1 MQQNQFRLL
10 AIVIVLTLVF
20 SPVGRTL
27 AAAGDLD
34 TTFNATGYN
43 VSDINGIDEA
53 YAITVQSDGKIVA
66 AGYSTGAAKQFALAR
81 YTSSGSLDLTFGSG
95 GKISTPI
102 GSGDAIAN
110 AVAVQS
116 DGKIILAGSSL
127 NGAAKSVFTLARY
140 ISTTGTLD
148 PSFGTGG
155 IVTTSLSLGADMVH
169 ALALQSDGKIV
180 VAGEANA
187 QFAVARYTITGT
199 LDTAFNGTGL
209 VTTTVVGANNI
220 AHAVLIQPADG
231 KIVLVGE
238 VDPGGNNDFAL
249 VRYTS
254 TGTLDGTFG
263 SSGKT
268 VTDFSAGTN
277 DIAYAAALQADGKIV
292 AAGSINSSGT
302 DFAVARYTSSG
313 LLDATFGSGGLISTT
328 LGSTA
333 DEAHGVVVQGN
344 GKIVVGG
351 WSTQGTRKLDFALAR
366 YQTNGA
372 LDTNFGVSGL
382 VTTTLQPSL
391 TSDDIG
397 YALALQSDNQIVV
410 AGSSDNGTASG
421 FDFAVAR
428 YQSPNAAPTVTNIP
442 KSSLED
448 QTVTFTAADFTSHFS
463 DADGDPLDR
472 IQITSLPATGT
483 LRLSGVPVTLNQEI
497 TEVNLSNLTF
507 VPTADFNGSASFGW
521 NGFDG
526 LVYAA
531 SSANV
536 NLTLTAVNDV
546 PSFSLGSAPTVLEDS
561 GATSLAGF
569 ASSISSGPAD
579 EVGQVVTF
587 TVTNNNTALFSAQ
600 PAISSIGTLTFT
612 PAPNA
617 NGTATVTV
625 TLKDSGGTT
634 NGGVDTSA
642 PQTFVITV
650 TAVNDAPSFTKGS
663 DLTAFEDTSAH
674 TVLSWATNV
683 SAGPSNE
690 SSQALTF
697 QLTNSNNALFSSQPA
712 INSAGDLA
720 YTLAPNAYG
729 SAVITVTLKDN
740 GGTANGG
747 VDTSAAQ
754 TFNLAVNPVN
764 DPPTFTAGSNITINE
779 DAGVQTQTNW
789 ATNISPGPFEAGQI
803 VTFTVL
809 NDNNAL
815 FAVQPAVSPSGTL
828 TFSPAPNQFGS
839 ANVTVFLRD
848 SGGTAN
854 GGIDTSAPQAF
865 SIVVNSVNDA
875 PTFVKGADQN
885 LLEDAGPQMITG
897 WATSIS
903 SGPAN
908 EATQLLTFT
917 LTTDNAALFSAQPAL
932 NATTGNLTFTPAA
945 NAFGTAIVTATLK
958 DSGGTAN
965 GGIDTSMPQTFAI
978 NIQPVNDSP
987 AFTKGIDQIVLED
1000 AGAMSITNWA
1010 TAISAGPT
1018 NEASQV
1024 LTFTVTND
1032 NHALFAAQP
1041 ALSPIGTLT
1050 FTPAPNVYGTATVTV
1065 TLRDSGGTTNG
1076 GVDTTAPQAFAITV
1090 VSVNDAPTFTPGANQ
1105 AVNEDSGPQTVS
1117 SWATAISA
1125 GPNEAGQ
1132 IVTFTLT
1139 TNNAALF
1146 STQPAVSA
1154 TSGDLTYT
1162 PAANAFGT
1170 ATITITLKD
1179 NGGTANG
1186 GQDTS
1191 APQTFTLDLLAVND
1205 APSFVKGADVTVDED
1220 AGPQTLGAW
1229 ATAISAGPANEASQ
1243 ALTFTLTS
1251 DNAALFSAQPA
1262 INASTGALSFTSAS
1276 NAFGTATI
1284 TITLQDS
1291 GGTDRGGVDT
1301 STTQIFTLTVN
1312 AVNDAPS
1319 FAKGPNLTV
1328 FTSTLQTF
1336 AGWATVI
1343 KPGPTNENS
1352 QFVDFIVT
1360 NNNPGLFETQ
1370 PSITADGT
1378 LTFKPALN
1386 YGGSAL
1392 VTVQLHDDG
1401 GTANGGVDTSAPQ
1414 TFTINVNAASDA
1426 PVNVV
1431 PGPQEINQNT
1441 PLIFS
1446 TATGNHLGVYD
1457 ASAIQF
1463 GDQISVTLTV
1473 SDGVV
1478 TLNGSIGLTLTTGLS
1493 GAIVQFTG
1501 SITDVN
1507 AALDGLQFTPD
1518 LDFIGS
1524 TTLVIST
1531 QDLGHAGQPASS
1543 IVADPIDIRVSAP
1556 PSAVDDAYSTLEN
1569 QALIVNA
1576 ANGVLKN
1583 DVPRNARPLSAV
1595 IETNPIAGTL
1605 VLNTDGSFVY
1615 LPPTNSSGVFT
1626 FTYRASDNGLLSNL
1640 ATVTVTVQYVN
1651 QAPVFNLGAAPAVNE
1666 DSGAQSIGNF
1676 ISSVTA
1682 GVGDA
1687 GQQLTLTLDT
1697 AQPALFTALPALDL
1711 NTRSLTFTPAPDQ
1724 FGSTIVTVT
1733 LHDDGGTANGG
1744 VDTTIQT
1751 FTLTLNPI
1759 NDAPSFIKGVDQT
1772 AAING
1777 GPQTVSGWAT
1787 AISAGPA
1794 NESGQL
1800 LTFNIS
1806 TNNNPLFAIAPSID
1820 PTAGT
1825 LTYTPAPGKF
1835 GTATITA
1842 TLQDNG
1848 GTTNGGVDVSALQTF
1863 VITVTPYQL
1872 YLPLV
1877 RR

>member
-10 AIVIVLTLVF
+10 AIVMVLTLVF
-20 SPVGRTL
+20 SPIGRTL

-43 VSDINGIDEA
+43 VSDLGGIDEA
-53 YAITVQSDGKIVA
+53 YAVTVQSDGKIVA
-66 AGYSTGAAKQFALAR
+66 AGYSTGTTKQFALAR
-81 YTSSGSLDLTFGSG
+81 YTSSGALDLTFGSS
-95 GKISTPI
+95 GKVSTSI

-110 AVAVQS
+110 AIAVQS
-116 DGKIILAGSSL
+116 DGQIILAGSSL

-140 ISTTGTLD
+140 ISTTGALD

-155 IVTTSLSLGADMVH
+155 IVTTSLSAGADIAH
-169 ALALQSDGKIV
+169 ALAVQNDGKLV

-187 QFAVARYTITGT
+187 QFAMARYTITGT
-199 LDTAFNGTGL
+199 LDTTFNGTGF
-209 VTTTVVGANNI
+209 VTTTIVGSNNI

-231 KIVLVGE
+231 KIILVGE
-238 VDPGGNNDFAL
+238 VNPGSSNDFAL
-249 VRYTS
+249 VRYNS
-254 TGTLDGTFG
+254 NGSLDGTFG
-263 SSGKT
+263 ASGKT
-268 VTDFSAGTN
+268 VTDFPAGTN

-292 AAGSINSSGT
+292 AAGSINATGS
-302 DFAVARYTSSG
+302 DFAVARYTSGG
-313 LLDATFGSGGLISTT
+313 LLDSTFGSGGLISTT
-328 LGSTA
+328 LGSGA

-372 LDTNFGVSGL
+372 LDANFGASGL
-382 VTTTLQPSL
+382 VTTTLQSSL

-397 YALALQSDNQIVV
+397 YALALQSDNKIVV
-410 AGSSDNGTASG
+410 AGSSDDGTASG

-428 YQSPNAAPTVTNIP
+428 YQSPNAAPTLTDIP
-442 KSSLED
+442 KNGLED
-448 QTVTFTAADFTSHFS
+448 QTVTFTSTDFTAHFS
-463 DADGDPLDR
+463 DTDGDPLDR
-472 IQITSLPATGT
+472 IQITSLPANGT
-483 LRLSGVPVTLNQEI
+483 LRLSGVAVTLNQEI
-497 TEVNLSNLTF
+497 TAANLSNLTF
-507 VPTADFNGSASFGW
+507 VPTANFNGSTSFGW

-536 NLTLTAVNDV
+536 NFTITAVNDA
-546 PSFSLGSAPTVLEDS
+546 PSFSLGSAPTVLEDG
-561 GATSLAGF
+561 GATSLTTF
-569 ASSISSGPAD
+569 ASSISPGPAD
-579 EVGQVVTF
+579 EAGQVVTF
-587 TVTNNNTALFSAQ
+587 TVTNNNNALFSAQ
-600 PAISSIGTLTFT
+600 PAINSIGTLTFT

-625 TLKDSGGTT
+625 SLKDSGGTA

-642 PQTFVITV
+642 PQTLVVTV
-650 TAVNDAPSFTKGS
+650 TSVNDAPSFTKGS
-663 DLTAFEDTSAH
+663 DLTAFEDTGAH

-690 SSQALTF
+690 SGQALTF
-697 QLTNSNNALFSSQPA
+697 TLINSNNALFSSQPA
-712 INSAGDLA
+712 INAAGDLA

-729 SAVITVTLKDN
+729 SAVVTVTLKDN

-747 VDTSAAQ
+747 VDTSASQ
-754 TFNLAVNPVN
+754 TFNLTVNPVN
-764 DPPTFTAGSNITINE
+764 DAPTFTTGSNVTINE
-779 DAGVQTQTNW
+779 DAGAQTQINW
-789 ATNISPGPFEAGQI
+789 ATNISPGPFEAAQI

-828 TFSPAPNQFGS
+828 TFTPAPNQFGS

-875 PTFVKGADQN
+875 PTFTKGADQN
-885 LLEDAGPQMITG
+885 LLEDVGPQTITG

-903 SGPAN
+903 PGPAN

-917 LTTDNAALFSAQPAL
+917 LTTDNAALFSAQPAV

-965 GGIDTSMPQTFAI
+965 GGLDTSVPQTFII
-978 NIQPVNDSP
+978 NVQPVNDIPS
-987 AFTKGIDQIVLED
+987 FTKGSDQIVLED
-1000 AGAMSITNWA
+1000 VGAMSIANWA
-1010 TAISAGPT
+1010 TTISAGPA

-1032 NHALFAAQP
+1032 NNALFAAQP

-1050 FTPAPNVYGTATVTV
+1050 FTPAPNVYGTANVTV
-1065 TLRDSGGTTNG
+1065 ALQDSGGTTNG
-1076 GVDTTAPQAFAITV
+1076 GVDTTAPQVFAITV
-1090 VSVNDAPTFTPGANQ
+1090 VSVNDAPTFTLGANQ
-1105 AVNEDSGPQTVS
+1105 AINEDSGPQTVS
-1117 SWATAISA
+1117 SWATSISP

-1132 IVTFTLT
+1132 LVTFTLT

-1146 STQPAVSA
+1146 SVPPDVNA

-1162 PAANAFGT
+1162 PAADAFGT

-1191 APQTFTLDLLAVND
+1191 APQTFTIDLLPVND
-1205 APSFVKGADVTVDED
+1205 APSFVKGADVTVNED
-1220 AGPQTLGAW
+1220 AGIQTIGAW
-1229 ATAISAGPANEASQ
+1229 ATAISAGPTNEASQ

-1262 INASTGALSFTSAS
+1262 INASTGALSFTSAP

-1301 STTQIFTLTVN
+1301 SAAQTFTLTVN

-1328 FTSTLQTF
+1328 FTSTLQIF

-1343 KPGPTNENS
+1343 KPGPTNESS
-1352 QFVDFIVT
+1352 QLVDFIVT

-1370 PSITADGT
+1370 PSIAADGT
-1378 LTFKPALN
+1378 LTFKPAVN
-1386 YGGSAL
+1386 YSGSAL

-1401 GTANGGVDTSAPQ
+1401 GTANSGIDTSVPQ
-1414 TFTINVNAASDA
+1414 TFAINVNAGSGA

-1431 PGPQEINQNT
+1431 PGSQETNQNT

-1446 TATGNHLGVYD
+1446 TANGNHIGVYD

-1463 GDQISVTLTV
+1463 DEPISVTLTV
-1473 SDGVV
+1473 SHGVV
-1478 TLNGSIGLTLTTGLS
+1478 TLNGSMGLTLTTGLS
-1493 GAIVQFTG
+1493 GSLVQFTG

-1507 AALDGLQFTPD
+1507 AALDGLQFVPE
-1518 LDFIGS
+1518 LDFFGS

-1531 QDLGHAGQPASS
+1531 QDLGHPGQPASV
-1543 IVADPIDIRVSAP
+1543 IVSDPIDVRVSAP

-1569 QALIVNA
+1569 QTLIVSA

-1583 DVPRNARPLSAV
+1583 DVPRNARPLSAA
-1595 IETNPIAGTL
+1595 IATNPAAGTL
-1605 VLNTDGSFVY
+1605 VLNSDGSFVY
-1615 LPPTNSSGVFT
+1615 LPPANSGGIYT

-1640 ATVTVTVQYVN
+1640 ATVTVTVQGVN
-1651 QAPVFNLGAAPAVNE
+1651 QAPVFNLGAAPVVNE

-1676 ISSVTA
+1676 ISGVSA
-1682 GVGDA
+1682 GGGET
-1687 GQQLTLTLDT
+1687 GQALTLTIETDR
-1697 AQPALFTALPALDL
+1697 PALFTALPALDL
-1711 NTRSLTFTPAPDQ
+1711 NTRNLTFTPAPDQ
-1724 FGSTIVTVT
+1724 FGATIVTVT
-1733 LHDDGGTANGG
+1733 LRDDGGTVNGG
-1744 VDTTIQT
+1744 VDTTVQT
-1751 FTLTLNPI
+1751 FTLTINPI
-1759 NDAPSFIKGVDQT
+1759 NDAPSFIKGADQT
-1772 AAING
+1772 TTINS
-1777 GPQTVSGWAT
+1777 GPQTVAGWAS
-1787 AISAGPA
+1787 AISAGPT
-1794 NESGQL
+1794 NESSQL
-1800 LTFNIS
+1800 LTFNLI

-1820 PTAGT
+1820 PASGA

-1848 GTTNGGVDVSALQTF
+1848 GTANGGINSSAPQTF

-1872 YLPLV
+1872 YLPLI